1 MSGMPGYA
9 LISLWVRTSF
19 VSLTQ
24 CRCTPVLPI
33 RCRNVNYSF
42 EQEMLK
48 SLIMILIL
56 RVIRASQWGCPINPV
71 SELLDAVV

>member
-1 MSGMPGYA
+1 MSGMPGYV
-9 LISLWVRTSF
+9 LISLWVKTSF
-19 VSLTQ
+19 VSPTQ
-24 CRCTPVLPI
+24 CRCTPVLLI
-33 RCRNVNYSF
+33 RCRNENYSF

-56 RVIRASQWGCPINPV
+56 RVVRASELDCPINPV